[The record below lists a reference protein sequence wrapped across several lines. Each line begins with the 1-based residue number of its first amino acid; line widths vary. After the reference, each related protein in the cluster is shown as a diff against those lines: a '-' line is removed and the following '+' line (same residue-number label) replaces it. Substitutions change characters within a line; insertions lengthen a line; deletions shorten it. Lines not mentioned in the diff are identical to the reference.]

1 MKELFNNV
9 FKGKTVL
16 VTGHTGFKGSW
27 LSIWLREL
35 GADVIGYA
43 LEPYT
48 ENDNF
53 VVAKIGSKIRNN
65 IGDITDY
72 SKLKRVFAEY
82 KPEVVFHMAAQ
93 SLVRLSYKQPK
104 LTYDTNIMGTIN
116 LLECCRLTNSVRVI
130 INVTSDKCYENKE
143 WPWGYRE
150 SDPIGGYDPYS
161 SSKGCSEIV
170 TSAYRNSFFNRSEH
184 NISISSV
191 RAGNVIGGGDWRED
205 RLVPDCIRAL
215 RNNEPIGVRS
225 PKSIRPWQHVLE
237 PLSGYL
243 LLASKM
249 YEDGEKYSGAWN
261 FGPDHNS
268 IVTAEELV
276 KSLIKHWG
284 HGRYKDLSKGS
295 SGEPH
300 EAQSLMLD
308 ISKAIN
314 LLNWSPTLSVNEAIE
329 YTVNWYKASHVD
341 YDFCVSQIGNYV
353 NRSTERHGISRNQ
366 K

>member
-1 MKELFNNV
+1 MKELFNNI
-9 FKGKTVL
+9 FKGKTAL

-35 GADVIGYA
+35 GANVIGYA

-72 SKLKRVFAEY
+72 SNLKKVFDEY
-82 KPEVVFHMAAQ
+82 QPEVVFHMAAQ
-93 SLVRLSYKQPK
+93 PLVRLSYKQPK
-104 LTYDTNIMGTIN
+104 LTYDTNVMGTVNI
-116 LLECCRLTNSVRVI
+116 LECCRLTESVKAI

-170 TSAYRNSFFNRSEH
+170 TSAYRNSFFNRGEH

-215 RNNEPIGVRS
+215 RNNKSIGIRS

-249 YEDGEKYSGAWN
+249 YEDGKKYSGAWN
-261 FGPDHNS
+261 FGPYLNS
-268 IVTAEELV
+268 AVTVEELV
-276 KSLIKHWG
+276 KSVIKRWG
-284 HGRYKDLSKGS
+284 NGRYRDLSEES

-300 EAQSLMLD
+300 EAQSLTLD
-308 ISKAIN
+308 ISKAMN
-314 LLNWSPTLSVNEAIE
+314 LLNWSPALSVDEAIE
-329 YTVNWYKASHVD
+329 YTVNWYKASDVD
-341 YDFCVSQIGNYV
+341 YDFCVRQIKDYV
-353 NRSTERHGISRNQ
+353 DKAVKSWRMNRN
-366 K
+366 